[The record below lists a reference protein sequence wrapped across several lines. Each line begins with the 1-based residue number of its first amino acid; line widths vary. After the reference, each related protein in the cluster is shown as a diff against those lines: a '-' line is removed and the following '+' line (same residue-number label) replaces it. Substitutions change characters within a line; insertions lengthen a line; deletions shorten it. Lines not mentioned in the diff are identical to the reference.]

1 MASNLLKAIVKAVRI
16 DQNFPY
22 SAQTNK
28 LAEQGRKHCMK
39 NKFLGFYSFYSIA
52 LLALFL
58 GTIGSVSAQVRPYRV
73 TDRQVQTLLNR
84 IETRTDTFRRQMNT
98 ALDRSP
104 INNTDSED
112 SIADYLTNFENATDT
127 LRENFEAR
135 RSVKNDVSE
144 VLNRAT
150 FIDQFMKNNRLT
162 VTAQNQWRT
171 LQNDLNTLATY
182 YSVSWNWNNYPT
194 NPNTPNNPSTGAVP
208 YRVSDSTVSSLLSR
222 IETRTDAYRRSI
234 EDAIDRGYLNN
245 SRSEET
251 FKTYVTDFENS
262 TDELKRNFSSRR
274 STTNDV
280 QQVLNRAYYIDG
292 FMRDYKFTSTSESQW
307 NLLRT
312 DLNTLSNYYNVSWN
326 WNSPTFPTNTNTNYG
341 LTGTYRL
348 NTSQS
353 DNVSSIVNNSVTTGQ
368 RENARRNLERR
379 LSSPDMIAI
388 DKRNRAVT
396 IASTL
401 SPQVTFQADGVA
413 RTETTA
419 NGRSIRVTASESYD
433 GLTISTEGD
442 RINDFYVSF
451 MPMNNGQLRV
461 VRRVYLENRNETIT
475 VSSIYDKTDNTAQWS
490 MVGNGNG
497 TIGGNNGNNGTSNDF
512 YIPNGTRLTAVLQN
526 AVNTKD
532 SQNGDRI
539 TLLVNSPSQYDGA
552 VIEGRVANTEKSGR
566 VSGRATVSMEF
577 DTIRLRNGQAYRF
590 AGFID
595 SVKAANGDNVSV
607 NNEGTVRDNNQTTK
621 TVTRAGIGAALGAII
636 GAIAGGGQ
644 GAAIGAAVGAGAGAG
659 TVILQGR
666 DNIELGQGSEFSITA
681 SAPANVGSR

>member
-1 MASNLLKAIVKAVRI
+1 MR
-16 DQNFPY
+16 
-22 SAQTNK
+22 
-28 LAEQGRKHCMK
+28 
-39 NKFLGFYSFYSIA
+39 NKFTNFYSFYSIA
-52 LLALFL
+52 LIAVIFA
-58 GTIGSVSAQVRPYRV
+58 TVGSVAAQVRPYRV
-73 TDRQVQTLLNR
+73 TDRQVQTILTRL
-84 IETRTDTFRRQMNT
+84 ETRTDTFKRQVDT
-98 ALDRSP
+98 ALNRNGVDNVREDP
-104 INNTDSED
+104 IRDYITD
-112 SIADYLTNFENATDT
+112 FENATDS
-127 LRENFEAR
+127 LKRNFDAR

-162 VTAQNQWRT
+162 VAAQNQWRT
-171 LQNDLNTLATY
+171 LQNDLNTLANY
-182 YSVSWNWNNYPT
+182 YSVSWNWNDYPT
-194 NPNTPNNPSTGAVP
+194 NPTNPNFPSTGTVP
-208 YRVSDSTVSSLLSR
+208 YRVSDSTISTLLRR
-222 IETRTDAYRRSI
+222 IETRTDTYRRAI
-234 EDAIDRGYLNN
+234 EDSLNRGYLNN

-262 TDELKRNFSSRR
+262 TGELKRNFDSRR
-274 STTNDV
+274 STSNDV
-280 QQVLNRAYYIDG
+280 QEVLSRAYYIDG
-292 FMRDYKFTSTSESQW
+292 FMRDYRFTTTSESQW

-326 WNSPTFPTNTNTNYG
+326 WNSPTFPANNNANYG

-353 DNVSSIVNNSVTTGQ
+353 DDVTTIVNNSITTGQ
-368 RENARRNLERR
+368 RGNARQNLVRR

-413 RTETTA
+413 RTETTN
-419 NGRSIRVTASESYD
+419 NGRSIRVTASESYN
-433 GLTISTEGD
+433 GVSITTEGD

-451 MPMNNGQLRV
+451 MPMNNGQMRV

-475 VSSIYDKTDNTAQWS
+475 VSSVYDKTNNSAQWS
-490 MVGNGNG
+490 MIDNGNV
-497 TIGGNNGNNGTSNDF
+497 GGNNGNTNDF

-539 TLLVNSPSQYDGA
+539 TLEVTSPSQYDGA
-552 VIEGRVANTEKSGR
+552 IIEGRVANAEKSGR

-577 DTIRLRNGQAYRF
+577 DTIRLRNGQTYRF

-595 SVKAANGDNVSV
+595 SVKAANGDNVTV
-607 NNEGTVRDNNQTTK
+607 NNEGTVRDSNQTTK

-659 TVILQGR
+659 TVVLQGR

>member
-461 VRRVYLENRNETIT
+461 VFQAFTIKPT
-475 VSSIYDKTDNTAQWS
+475 IPLNGQWS
-490 MVGNGNG
+490 ATATEQSAETMEITEHP
-497 TIGGNNGNNGTSNDF
+497 TIFTS
-512 YIPNGTRLTAVLQN
+512 RME
-526 AVNTKD
+526 
-532 SQNGDRI
+532 
-539 TLLVNSPSQYDGA
+539 LV
-552 VIEGRVANTEKSGR
+552 
-566 VSGRATVSMEF
+566 
-577 DTIRLRNGQAYRF
+577 
-590 AGFID
+590 
-595 SVKAANGDNVSV
+595 
-607 NNEGTVRDNNQTTK
+607 
-621 TVTRAGIGAALGAII
+621 
-636 GAIAGGGQ
+636 
-644 GAAIGAAVGAGAGAG
+644 
-659 TVILQGR
+659 
-666 DNIELGQGSEFSITA
+666 
-681 SAPANVGSR
+681 

>member
-552 VIEGRVANTEKSGR
+552 VIEGRVANTEKSDR